1 MRGVVLGH
9 AHLTLLLIPEL
20 IAGAKANTDG
30 KARVVNTSSSAAYY
44 ANTIDFEL
52 LTDTEKR
59 KKTYPS
65 TLYCASKLVSIILTI
80 ICTNTPII

>member
-30 KARVVNTSSSAAYY
+30 KARVINTSSSAVYY

-52 LTDTEKR
+52 LTDTEER
-59 KKTYPS
+59 KKTYS
-65 TLYCASKLVSIILTI
+65 GTLYCVSKLVSNTLTV